1 MDAELIA
8 KEHEAGKKSVEEV
21 LKFTKRER
29 NEICNKICNIQ
40 AGDLMDSDEKLL
52 KYIPEHREIEFEK
65 KWNSRKLS
73 LTKHAKFCLF
83 TTTVKQL
90 AGDLDELMEA
100 INVKSNFEEN
110 VASVTSSQG
119 KSNSFLSISCYH
131 PVTLKLNLQYDS

>member
-29 NEICNKICNIQ
+29 NEICNKIRNIQ
-40 AGDLMDSDEKLL
+40 AGHLMESDEKLL

-73 LTKHAKFCLF
+73 LTKHAKFFLF

-90 AGDLDELMEA
+90 AADLDELMDT

-119 KSNSFLSISCYH
+119 TSNSFLIIRSYD
-131 PVTLKLNLQYDS
+131 PVPLI